1 MCSVVYTPAQGDL
14 EDHSVCRGRR
24 SEVGHRLRTWRSPSS
39 FFLGSGSVSSWS
51 SPPCSLHRWC
61 LLPRSLPPHWTPRH
75 CFPRLLS
82 FSFYDVCGCWTNGPS
97 VFSSPLEKKKS
108 DINIMKGQH
117 HIFKTERRSYKKINV
132 HL

>member
-39 FFLGSGSVSSWS
+39 FFLCSGSVSSLS

-75 CFPRLLS
+75 CFPRLQS

-97 VFSSPLEKKKS
+97 VFSSPLEKKNVRYKY
-108 DINIMKGQH
+108 N
-117 HIFKTERRSYKKINV
+117 ERSTPQKRNYLKQKDRK
-132 HL
+132 L